1 MVLLSNNSTLEIK
14 ASTTDN
20 PNTKIAAYNNSH
32 NLAQIQFHLLA
43 AFGPAFLWKA
53 FDRKVGTPAS
63 LLLNIKP
70 VPDKVIHPIQIP
82 RIK

>member
-14 ASTTDN
+14 ATTTDN

-43 AFGPAFLWKA
+43 AFGPAFL
-53 FDRKVGTPAS
+53 
-63 LLLNIKP
+63 
-70 VPDKVIHPIQIP
+70 
-82 RIK
+82 